1 MSLYKQFKTDENVEK
16 EGVILD
22 YGEHAKFRIA
32 RAGGGNKNFLRA
44 AERFRRKYKRQLGL
58 DILKEEV
65 AVKEAID
72 IYAKTV
78 VLPQDWDVHWPDPE
92 TGEEKPLHYSVE
104 NVKMMFTALPEL
116 FRDVQAQAMNSELFR
131 EYIDEEDAKN

>member
-1 MSLYKQFKTDENVEK
+1 VSLYKQFKTDESIEK
-16 EGVILD
+16 EGVVLD

-32 RAGGGNKNFLRA
+32 RAGGGNKRFLRA
-44 AERFRRKYKRQLGL
+44 AENFRRKYRRQLGL

-78 VLPQDWDVHWPDPE
+78 VLPQDWDVYWPDE
-92 TGEEKPLHYSVE
+92 NGEDVPLSYSVD
-104 NVKMMFTALPEL
+104 NVKMMFTALPDL

-131 EYIDEEDAKN
+131 EVIDEEDAKN